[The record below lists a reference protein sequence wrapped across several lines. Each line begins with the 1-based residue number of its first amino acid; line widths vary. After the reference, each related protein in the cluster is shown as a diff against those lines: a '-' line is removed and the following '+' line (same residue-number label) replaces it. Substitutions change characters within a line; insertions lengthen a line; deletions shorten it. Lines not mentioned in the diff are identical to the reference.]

1 MKDISSTSQ
10 TPRSLRE
17 SLTLTAVLAFVILF
31 PPPGSAPVLTAAP
44 SPASVSVPEGE
55 KAVKVTL
62 VLVWASA
69 RKEAEV
75 SKRLESYR
83 KLLERCAKKKFN
95 SFVAEG
101 KEQTSDIPEAK
112 EGEFRLTKRYDL
124 KLTPGRKDGK
134 RRLKLRLYDKKK
146 KKAGPVS
153 YVRCDKPSAI
163 LTPERRQKDGRDEQ
177 LIVLLIYKPLK
188 DE

>member
-1 MKDISSTSQ
+1 MTVISSTSR
-10 TPRSLRE
+10 TPRGWRE
-17 SLTLTAVLAFVILF
+17 SLPLTAVLAFVILI
-31 PPPGSAPVLTAAP
+31 PPPGSAPVLAAAAI
-44 SPASVSVPEGE
+44 PASVSVAEGE

-69 RKEAEV
+69 RKDAEV

-83 KLLERCAKKKFN
+83 KLLERCTKKKFN

-101 KEQTSDIPEAK
+101 KEQTSEIPEAK

-124 KLTPGRKDGK
+124 KLTPERKDGK
-134 RRLKLRLYDKKK
+134 RRLKLHLYDKQK
-146 KKAGPVS
+146 KKAGRVS

-163 LTPERRQKDGRDEQ
+163 LTPEHRQKDGRDEQ

-188 DE
+188 GE